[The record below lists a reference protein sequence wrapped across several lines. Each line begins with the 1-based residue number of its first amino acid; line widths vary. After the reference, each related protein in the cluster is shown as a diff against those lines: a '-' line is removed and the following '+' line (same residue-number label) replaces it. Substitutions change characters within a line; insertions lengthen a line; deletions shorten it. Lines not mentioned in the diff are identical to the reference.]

1 MEDLKLFDIEPIEP
15 KKRMRELLI
24 GWKRIKRNKA
34 DLKQS
39 SLLLD
44 QLRPEIKK
52 VSLIVCKQP
61 KTIKMVPCN
70 WTKEQRE
77 SYIKSHYDENGKFIM
92 QPAGDMDIFGGMAT
106 RS

>member
-1 MEDLKLFDIEPIEP
+1 MEDLKLFDIEPIEIRAFERKNKSLFQ
-15 KKRMRELLI
+15 KKKK
-24 GWKRIKRNKA
+24 GHKSPQNT
-34 DLKQS
+34 
-39 SLLLD
+39 LLD

-52 VSLIVCKQP
+52 VPLIVCKQP
-61 KTIKMVPCN
+61 KTVKMIPYN

-77 SYIKSHYDENGKFIM
+77 VYIKSHYDENGKFIM